1 MPQFYETDDLSCW
14 FGVCF
19 IEEYEAL
26 ETKEEKA
33 DWRTTRLG
41 SKSVLKEMAEPYLEA
56 TGIDTSSPFA
66 AAVMNS
72 VDWAEV
78 FEVVSKTIEDYEVE
92 EMADDTKVI
101 GARCGQCDKVL
112 PPLSIAE
119 LNDASKVLCCP
130 YA

>member
-1 MPQFYETDDLSCW
+1 MFHENDDLSCW

-41 SKSVLKEMAEPYLEA
+41 SAAVLKEMAEPFLEA
-56 TGIDTSSPFA
+56 TGVNTSSPFA

-72 VDWAEV
+72 VDWVEV
-78 FEVVSKTIEDYEVE
+78 LEVVSDTIEVYEAE
-92 EMADDTKVI
+92 EEYEADDTKLI
-101 GARCGQCDKVL
+101 GVRCGRCDTVL

-119 LNDASKVLCCP
+119 INDASKVLCCP
-130 YA
+130 P